1 MKALK
6 KYFLFITLIIASSF
20 VSSYAQADRNC
31 TGMIHTLDS
40 LLQLQV
46 PEIDS
51 LGAFI
56 SETSEKQVTLGIYIH
71 KCPDPNSIDTIKQ
84 NYYEICIGE
93 DGCIRSESEKRYIYN
108 QKPSKLLFSF
118 FIKKDLKETLYFDPR
133 MKTYLPID
141 QVRQTESWKNEIDYK
156 RRWVALFL
164 K

>member
-1 MKALK
+1 MKSLK
-6 KYFLFITLIIASSF
+6 KYFLFITVIVVSSF
-20 VSSYAQADRNC
+20 ASSYAQADGSC

-40 LLQLQV
+40 MLQLQV

-56 SETSEKQVTLGIYIH
+56 SETSDQVTVGIYIH
-71 KCPDPNSIDTIKQ
+71 KCPDPNSTDTIKQ

-93 DGCIRSESEKRYIYN
+93 DGCIWSESEKRYIYN

-118 FIKKDLKETLYFDPR
+118 FIRNDLKETLYFDPR
-133 MKTYLPID
+133 TKTYLPI
-141 QVRQTESWKNEIDYK
+141 QQARQTESWKYEMDYK
-156 RRWVALFL
+156 KRWVAMFL